1 MSTEAGGGSPQD
13 GAVRGEV
20 SGAARDG
27 AVRGDVPGAGEPGEV
42 LAGLAPL
49 EDDRLGAVPGVLGR
63 IARERAADYAGID
76 AHAWLDR
83 SVQHDE
89 ATIGPATRDRR
100 AARGR
105 EAFTA
110 ALRRAAGDPLNVIA
124 EVKRSSP
131 SQGAIAALDPVA
143 AARQYVAGGAA
154 AISVLTEAR
163 HFGGALAH
171 LREVASDREGWE
183 RYVPL
188 LRKDFTV
195 HPAQLLEALAS
206 GADAVLVIAAV
217 TGEET
222 AAYVAAAHA
231 LGVAALVEVHDE
243 RELDLALEAGTEVL
257 GVNNRDLTT
266 LAVDLGTA
274 PRLLARALERG
285 FEGVTVAES
294 GYRTREDLAGV
305 ADLADAVLVGTSLAG
320 SGDLTG
326 ALRRLTG
333 G

>member
-1 MSTEAGGGSPQD
+1 
-13 GAVRGEV
+13 
-20 SGAARDG
+20 
-27 AVRGDVPGAGEPGEV
+27 VPGAGEPGEV

-49 EDDRLGAVPGVLGR
+49 GEDRLGAVPGVLGR
-63 IARERAADYAGID
+63 IVRERAADYAGTD
-76 AHAWLDR
+76 VHAWLDR
-83 SVQHDE
+83 SVHRGDVSGPGV
-89 ATIGPATRDRR
+89 AGGPAASDRR
-100 AARGR
+100 AASGR

-110 ALRRAAGDPLNVIA
+110 ALRRAAGAPLNVIA
-124 EVKRSSP
+124 EVKHSSP
-131 SQGAIAALDPVA
+131 SQGAIAPLDPVA

-195 HPAQLLEALAS
+195 HPAQLLEALVS